1 MTLTSEPNPSYLGD
15 AVTFT
20 ATVAASV
27 KGAGM
32 PTGTVTFQT
41 DNDKVTVKLVNG
53 VATDTTAE
61 LTIGE
66 HRVIA
71 HYSGDSQFAPRD
83 SEPITQRVLP

>member
-1 MTLTSEPNPSYLGD
+1 MTLAGEPNPSYLGD
-15 AVTFT
+15 PVTFT

-32 PTGTVTFQT
+32 ATGTVTFHI
-41 DNDKVTVKLVNG
+41 DDERVTSNLVHG
-53 VATDTTAE
+53 VATHTTSK
-61 LTIGE
+61 LTVGK

-83 SEPITQRVLP
+83 SDPVTQRVLP